1 MSIPSQEQVTLL
13 TDYDA
18 ESIYSIAYQTL
29 YANIRFNWDS
39 ERTKQQTILIT
50 TPAATPRQSEVVAN
64 VAIVAAQSGTPTIV
78 IDANFR
84 APSLQQRFGQ
94 GESKGLSDLL
104 TGNVPQPQAIGSYLC
119 ATFVPGLRLLYTGK
133 APIQTPNPL
142 LSENLRDVIAGLRQ
156 FLAETETKPSL
167 VIFNSPPVLAG
178 LEASAISSL
187 VEQTFLTIIRGR
199 TTHTQAKQAQEQ
211 LQRAHAKLAGVILLD
226 L

>member
-18 ESIYSIAYQTL
+18 GSLYNIAYQTL

-39 ERTKQQTILIT
+39 ERIKQQTLLIT
-50 TPAATPRQSEVVAN
+50 TPVATPRQSEVVAN
-64 VAIVAAQSGTPTIV
+64 IAIVAAQSGTPTIMV
-78 IDANFR
+78 DANFR

-119 ATFVPGLRLLYTGK
+119 ATFISGLRLLYTGK
-133 APIQTPNPL
+133 APIQSPNPL

-199 TTHTQAKQAQEQ
+199 TTRTQAKQAQEQ

>member
-18 ESIYSIAYQTL
+18 ESTYSIAYQTL

-39 ERTKQQTILIT
+39 ERIKQQTLLIT
-50 TPAATPRQSEVVAN
+50 TPVATPRQSEVVAN

-78 IDANFR
+78 VDANFR
-84 APSLQQRFGQ
+84 SPGLQQRFGQ

-104 TGNVPQPQAIGSYLC
+104 TGNVPPPQALGAYLC
-119 ATFVPGLRLLYTGK
+119 ATFIPGLRLLYTGK

-156 FLAETETKPSL
+156 FLAETENKPSV

-187 VEQTFLTIIRGR
+187 VEQTFLTLIRGR
-199 TTHTQAKQAQEQ
+199 TTRTQAKQAQEQ

>member
-18 ESIYSIAYQTL
+18 ESTYSTAYQTL
-29 YANIRFNWDS
+29 YANMRFNWDS
-39 ERTKQQTILIT
+39 ERVKQQTILIT
-50 TPAATPRQSEVVAN
+50 TPVATPRQSEVAAN
-64 VAIVAAQSGTPTIV
+64 VAIVAAQNGTPTIV
-78 IDANFR
+78 VDANFR

-104 TGNVPQPQAIGSYLC
+104 TGNVPQSQAIAPYLC
-119 ATFVPGLRLLYTGK
+119 ATFVPGLRLLYAGK
-133 APIQTPNPL
+133 SPIQTPNPL
-142 LSENLRDVIAGLRQ
+142 LSENLRDIIASLRQ
-156 FLAETETKPSL
+156 FLAETENKPSL

-199 TTHTQAKQAQEQ
+199 TTRTQAKQAQEQ
-211 LQRAHAKLAGVILLD
+211 LQRAHAKIAGVILLD